1 MNYGIGDF
9 FQNVSRY
16 GFVRALRED
25 IRQTKKDYL
34 QDAMGS
40 MNNGGLAGF
49 VMMLPIWYT
58 ENIKDWMQ
66 ERRRLRERRKN
77 NQSSLESI

>member
-1 MNYGIGDF
+1 MIYGIANF

-16 GFVRALRED
+16 GFVGAMKED
-25 IRQTKKDYL
+25 FRQTKKNYL
-34 QDAMGS
+34 EEAMVS

-66 ERRRLRERRKN
+66 DKRNRKN
-77 NQSSLESI
+77 RLSNLEID